1 MSSTAREATITVFGV
16 AVLLNYPWEMAQS
29 VLYAPMGSAAE
40 ASWRCFVASLG
51 DAAMIVIIFA
61 VGWATYRDAMW
72 FRRRSA
78 GRLAYTIGIGVLFGL
93 LVELWGLADGRWQY
107 GESMP
112 RVPILEIGVVPLLQ
126 MPILAPL
133 TFWATARWMN
143 RRDAAPP
150 DVPKPRQ

>member
-1 MSSTAREATITVFGV
+1 MSSTAREATITVFEV

-40 ASWRCFVASLG
+40 ASWRCFLASLG
-51 DAAMIVIIFA
+51 DAAMILVVFA
-61 VGWATYRDAMW
+61 VGWVIYRDAMW
-72 FRRRSA
+72 FRRRFA
-78 GRLAYTIGIGVLFGL
+78 GRLAYTIGIGVLFGI

-126 MPILAPL
+126 IPILALL

>member
-16 AVLLNYPWEMAQS
+16 AVFLNYPWEMAQS

-40 ASWRCFVASLG
+40 ASWRCFLASLG
-51 DAAMIVIIFA
+51 DAAMILVLFA
-61 VGWATYRDAMW
+61 VGWAIYRDATW

-112 RVPILEIGVVPLLQ
+112 RVPILEIVVVPLVQ

-133 TFWATARWMN
+133 TFWATARWMKV
-143 RRDAAPP
+143 RTPH
-150 DVPKPRQ
+150 VPKPRR